1 VNETLGDTRSFS
13 HRVLLVSHYFP
24 PHVGGIENV
33 VQAEASHLSR
43 LGYDVTVLTTAVSS
57 DPGMSRLPEG
67 YSVVR
72 VKTWNGIERRTGIPF
87 PVPMPWFLAKAASLV
102 RAADVIHVHDALY
115 MTSWIAA
122 GLARLLGRPIVLTQ
136 HVQLVAHSHY
146 IVEAVQ
152 RIVYATFGR
161 YVIRSASRI
170 VYVNAKVAE
179 FLKGLGASS
188 ERLTFIPNGVDTDT
202 FQPVEDHQKQK
213 VRESLGLPDSGIL
226 ALFVGRFVPKKGYH
240 KLLQATSV
248 RYSLVMVGGPPPEDA
263 EDLPGVIFLGP
274 RSPKQVADVYQACD
288 VFVLPSQSEGF
299 PLTLQEAMA
308 SALPIITADDPGYD
322 VYGLDRDLVAMI
334 QPTIYHIR
342 SALEKVAADEDLRRR
357 MAEYS
362 LHVATTRFPWTAH
375 VRKLDRV
382 YSDLYSKTGR
392 S

>member
-1 VNETLGDTRSFS
+1 
-13 HRVLLVSHYFP
+13 
-24 PHVGGIENV
+24 
-33 VQAEASHLSR
+33 
-43 LGYDVTVLTTAVSS
+43 
-57 DPGMSRLPEG
+57 M
-67 YSVVR
+67 
-72 VKTWNGIERRTGIPF
+72 
-87 PVPMPWFLAKAASLV
+87 
-102 RAADVIHVHDALY
+102 
-115 MTSWIAA
+115 AA

-152 RIVYATFGR
+152 RVVYATFGR
-161 YVIRSASRI
+161 YVVRSAIRI

-179 FLKGLGASS
+179 FLKGLGASGD
-188 ERLTFIPNGVDTDT
+188 RLTFIANGVDTDT
-202 FQPVEDHQKQK
+202 FQPIEDHQKQK
-213 VRESLGLPDSGIL
+213 VRKSLGLPDTGIL

-248 RYSLVMVGGPPPEDA
+248 CYSLVMVGGPPPENA
-263 EDLPGVIFLGP
+263 EDLQGIIFLGA
-274 RSPKQVADVYQACD
+274 RSPKQVADVYRACD

-342 SALEKVAADEDLRRR
+342 SALERVAADEDLRRR

-362 LHVATTRFPWTAH
+362 LHVATTRFPWSAH
-375 VRKLDRV
+375 ARKLDRV
-382 YSDLYSKTGR
+382 YSDLCSKTRGAD